1 MAGLKRS
8 MDLVHDPSLRLAL
21 SFEGLSY
28 RLPSG
33 EAVLTDACGEVLPG
47 ELTAL
52 MGPSGCGKSTLI
64 NLLSGKLTPSSGSI
78 RLNGVE
84 REEELP
90 PAAHAVTSRSAP
102 SGRPARSTREV
113 HKLIAFVPQ
122 DQIARDHPRSPRLAR
137 EHCSRARKLLAL
149 HAALIA
155 PSTPFLCLFTRWS
168 ARAAGGRVAAH
179 AHRHRVA
186 LGLGAAAAA
195 CRDARVAA
203 ERVGGPAGRLARSG
217 STPRGAA
224 VLSREECVRFRRSL
238 GLTHVKE
245 RSWKGLGSV

>member
-102 SGRPARSTREV
+102 SGRPARPREV

-168 ARAAGGRVAAH
+168 ARAAGGRAAAH

-186 LGLGAAAAA
+186 LGVRAAAAA

-224 VLSREECVRFRRSL
+224 VLSREECVRFRRTL

>member
-78 RLNGVE
+78 RLNGVA

-90 PAAHAVTSRSAP
+90 PAAHAVTSRAAP

-149 HAALIA
+149 HAADSLLH
-155 PSTPFLCLFTRWS
+155 PRLSS
-168 ARAAGGRVAAH
+168 VSS
-179 AHRHRVA
+179 
-186 LGLGAAAAA
+186 
-195 CRDARVAA
+195 
-203 ERVGGPAGRLARSG
+203 PAGRPAPQEDVLLPTLTVTESLWVSARLRLPAE
-217 STPRGAA
+217 TPASQLNEWVVRLVDLLGPAARRGG
-224 VLSREECVRFRRSL
+224 RRCYR
-238 GLTHVKE
+238 E
-245 RSWKGLGSV
+245 RSVSASVAL